1 MGASPIPLPQANT
14 DAAAQT
20 LQQLLTARQPLATGS
35 ISSGTQIPQ
44 PQPIGTPMPMAPG
57 GGAAQGHFADKG
69 EHKRASMQSL
79 AASTQNLVAQVHNA
93 YEARENKQL
102 GQKFSTLIG
111 SQKGMQA
118 ADEQIKN
125 AQTVLQSDPD
135 NAQAKQML
143 SDAQSMKQHNITVL
157 NQLLDP
163 TTPEGKKNIK
173 LFNKG
178 FGFDDKNADTPERA
192 AAIQAMRSQTQNTTT
207 PSSPATQHPGG
218 AMGQPGPTM
227 PATQGQPVAQA
238 SSGLNEGA
246 AGLLSRFPQGIGM
259 SPQTQVSAQMVQAGV
274 TPKAAT
280 QGQIM
285 ANQNT
290 AAKTVTTQEEK
301 AAQQKIQRD
310 RLGLD
315 DHDQPIPL
323 DQLPVATRA
332 KIDEERAGDALK
344 SSQTAYTDARA
355 KALSDPTNPAY
366 KIAALRA
373 QGTMENAEARMI
385 MAHTGQLNYEMHA
398 MGTGPDGKPL
408 NASLIL
414 NGQPVGTAFA
424 AALQRALPI
433 QAQFK
438 DVKGATTKLDAA
450 GQDMSNAG
458 YSFND
463 PRLVKVLS
471 DPNFKAADSTWFHNQ
486 LNSATIQMMPPEM
499 QTYLVQQRQHI
510 ENLTALRGMLKSPTA
525 QAQIERM
532 INTAPGAQTPNYDYF
547 QKQMTALYGQL
558 DRLQSGVPEMNM
570 GTPQPQYTPS
580 KPNVPTK
587 GGGGFDASQYPVVQ

>member
-1 MGASPIPLPQANT
+1 
-14 DAAAQT
+14 
-20 LQQLLTARQPLATGS
+20 
-35 ISSGTQIPQ
+35 
-44 PQPIGTPMPMAPG
+44 MAPG

-143 SDAQSMKQHNITVL
+143 SDAQLMKQHNVTVL

-207 PSSPATQHPGG
+207 PSSPATQLPGG

-323 DQLPVATRA
+323 DQLPVAAQA
-332 KIDEERAGDALK
+332 KVASERAGDTLKKAQADYDSARQQALQNPK
-344 SSQTAYTDARA
+344 SPQNQVALMNASARMA
-355 KALSDPTNPAY
+355 MAQSMG
-366 KIAALRA
+366 LRA
-373 QGTMENAEARMI
+373 QI
-385 MAHTGQLNYEMHA
+385 MQLNYQMNA
-398 MGTGPDGKPL
+398 LGTGADGKPL
-408 NASLIL
+408 PGTMN
-414 NGQPVGTAFA
+414 VGGTTIGARQA
-424 AALQRALPI
+424 AVVSRVLST
-433 QAQFK
+433 QAQFT
-438 DVKGATTKLDAA
+438 DVSGAVDNLAA
-450 GQDMSNAG
+450 RATALSESGGAL
-458 YSFND
+458 ND
-463 PRLVKVLS
+463 PRLVKLMG
-471 DPNFKAADSTWFHNQ
+471 DARFKDGDSPWFSNQ
-486 LNSATIQMMPPEM
+486 MAGEVGSTLTS
-499 QTYLVQQRQHI
+499 QQRDYLIAQRQVV
-510 ENLTALRGMLKSPTA
+510 ENVTALRGMLKSGVA
-525 QAQIERM
+525 QAQIDAM
-532 INTAPGAQTPNYDYF
+532 TKTLPGANTPDIDYAMR
-547 QKQMTALYGQL
+547 QIQAVKGQLGRLKTGVPDLNMPAPQMTPAPNAS
-558 DRLQSGVPEMNM
+558 SG
-570 GTPQPQYTPS
+570 TA
-580 KPNVPTK
+580 
-587 GGGGFDASQYPVVQ
+587 GGFNFSQYPTVPQ